1 MSHDAGDVGYGAEV
15 GHDHGGYG
23 DNDTARVHR
32 DARVRTG
39 VHADDKMI
47 DLHVESHGAIDVKKL
62 FIELARKINLV
73 PIDMYRPNLMA
84 EDRVQQQL
92 VDWDAWSPPDDEKIM
107 PSGQYPGA
115 SGWTRLWKEFWQI
128 GQRSSSW
135 RFWEPLEPRFDQR
148 TWLEV
153 SCVTWCYNEAGDFQ
167 THLTIEIKFL
177 PIWDPKQRVW
187 MYDGGHFDNHKA
199 VAEKLARKLCEV
211 LTGTPPFPHAKIV
224 RQRARDASPPP
235 PVVPIPPEHPPI
247 PPAPDPGRRP
257 QGDTATAG
265 TQSNVVAAAARPA
278 EGESAAYNAQVPA
291 SGADLFNV
299 FGSADGLPTR
309 PAVNQ
314 DVDAGDEQEA
324 IEPEAGSHPKQ

>member
-1 MSHDAGDVGYGAEV
+1 
-15 GHDHGGYG
+15 
-23 DNDTARVHR
+23 
-32 DARVRTG
+32 
-39 VHADDKMI
+39 
-47 DLHVESHGAIDVKKL
+47 
-62 FIELARKINLV
+62 
-73 PIDMYRPNLMA
+73 
-84 EDRVQQQL
+84 
-92 VDWDAWSPPDDEKIM
+92 
-107 PSGQYPGA
+107 
-115 SGWTRLWKEFWQI
+115 
-128 GQRSSSW
+128 
-135 RFWEPLEPRFDQR
+135 
-148 TWLEV
+148 
-153 SCVTWCYNEAGDFQ
+153 
-167 THLTIEIKFL
+167 
-177 PIWDPKQRVW
+177 
-187 MYDGGHFDNHKA
+187 